1 MKSRNYSTGGPFH
14 HIPVML
20 NEVLD
25 TLALRGGNVYVDGT
39 FGAGGHS
46 KGILDSC
53 KCNLL
58 AVDRDKKSIEIAQE
72 LKKEYDDRIELHNQS
87 FSQLPDIIDNTPYKK
102 IDGLLLDLGISSL
115 QLDNPDRGFSF
126 QKDGPLDMRMGSQSF
141 TAADILNKIR
151 EDDLAMIIRELGEER
166 HSKLVARK
174 ICEYRKNTKII
185 STYQLNEIIEKSIG
199 WSYKKQKGKHI
210 HPSTRTFQA
219 IRIFINQ
226 ELEELILVLSRIAEY
241 INSEGRI
248 VIITFHSIEDRI
260 VKNIFSN
267 LTGQN
272 RAISR
277 YQPEKSNENEKLFI
291 YPIKKFLKP
300 TDSEILTNPR
310 SRSAKL
316 RCIERTKSAFRENLD
331 IYSTNKYEQ
340 ILSEFR

>member
-126 QKDGPLDMRMGSQSF
+126 QKDGPLDMRMDTSQGFSASSF
-141 TAADILNKIR
+141 LNESTELEISN
-151 EDDLAMIIRELGEER
+151 IIYKYGEEKASR
-166 HSKLVARK
+166 
-174 ICEYRKNTKII
+174 
-185 STYQLNEIIEKSIG
+185 
-199 WSYKKQKGKHI
+199 
-210 HPSTRTFQA
+210 
-219 IRIFINQ
+219 
-226 ELEELILVLSRIAEY
+226 RIAKA
-241 INSEGRI
+241 
-248 VIITFHSIEDRI
+248 I
-260 VKNIFSN
+260 VKFRKHTLIQSTSD
-267 LTGQN
+267 LV
-272 RAISR
+272 
-277 YQPEKSNENEKLFI
+277 
-291 YPIKKFLKP
+291 KKRKAPHLHVV
-300 TDSEILTNPR
+300 
-310 SRSAKL
+310 
-316 RCIERTKSAFRENLD
+316 
-331 IYSTNKYEQ
+331 Q
-340 ILSEFR
+340 